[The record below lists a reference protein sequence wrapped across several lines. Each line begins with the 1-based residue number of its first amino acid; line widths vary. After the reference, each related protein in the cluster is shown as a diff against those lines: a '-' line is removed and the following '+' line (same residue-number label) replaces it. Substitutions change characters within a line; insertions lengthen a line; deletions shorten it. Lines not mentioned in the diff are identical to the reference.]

1 MRITLDHCTP
11 GSLARHLREHEV
23 TTARARGW
31 EKMENGELL
40 RLSVEAGYDVM
51 ITADQ
56 GIEHE
61 NNIAAYKIAL
71 ITLTSPRWPDVEKRV
86 PEIKSALQRARR
98 GRAVTV
104 EISSD

>member
-1 MRITLDHCTP
+1 
-11 GSLARHLREHEV
+11 
-23 TTARARGW
+23 
-31 EKMENGELL
+31 MENGELL

-61 NNIAAYKIAL
+61 NNIAAYRTAL
-71 ITLTSPRWPDVEKRV
+71 VTLTSSRWPDVEKRV
-86 PEIKSALQRARR
+86 PEIKRALQRAKQ

-104 EISSD
+104 EIPSD